1 MIITRKTI
9 KMNQYEQLLEYNRLE
24 RELFEVDNTHNNFKR
39 YFEFMNGKVEQI
51 ESISN
56 SEIEKLNLE
65 IRDLQERLRSIEIEK
80 QTINTNYTELLERIG
95 TRKKKQCANCGE
107 SGHNS
112 RTCSK

>member
-1 MIITRKTI
+1 
-9 KMNQYEQLLEYNRLE
+9 MNRYEQLLEYNRLE

-39 YFEFMNGKVEQI
+39 YFEFINCKVECSKS
-51 ESISN
+51 EYMK
-56 SEIEKLNLE
+56 EIEKLNLE

-95 TRKKKQCANCGE
+95 TRKKKQCNNCGE

>member
-1 MIITRKTI
+1 
-9 KMNQYEQLLEYNRLE
+9 MNRYEQLLEYNRLE
-24 RELFEVDNTHNNFKR
+24 KELFEVDNTHNNFMR
-39 YFEFMNGKVEQI
+39 YFEFMNSKVEC
-51 ESISN
+51 SKSDN
-56 SEIEKLNLE
+56 MKEIEKLNLE

-95 TRKKKQCANCGE
+95 TRKKKQCSNCGE

>member
-1 MIITRKTI
+1 
-9 KMNQYEQLLEYNRLE
+9 MNQYEQLLEYNRLE

-39 YFEFMNGKVEQI
+39 YFEFINNKVKCSKSEYLK
-51 ESISN
+51 
-56 SEIEKLNLE
+56 EIEKLNLE
-65 IRDLQERLRSIEIEK
+65 IRDLQEKLKSIEIEK

-95 TRKKKQCANCGE
+95 TRKKKQCSTCGE